1 MSLFGVG
8 VGGVVL
14 TLAKNNKTIPMLCAT
29 LAKEIIFDKWNFKG
43 LIKTMYSHIQLL

>member
-14 TLAKNNKTIPMLCAT
+14 TLAKNNKTIPTLCAT
-29 LAKEIIFDKWNFKG
+29 LAKEIDPDKLQI
-43 LIKTMYSHIQLL
+43 LIQWLCEGPEILPS